1 MKLLIV
7 ELTRLRWRRA
17 VIVLCLLGV
26 VLPTLIWAGM
36 AWETRPITD
45 AERRQGV
52 ERMEEEQ
59 RYQQQA
65 IDDCIAHPEHNFDP
79 QNPPPADQ
87 VDELCREMHGF
98 GSDGVTPETYFGREA
113 LTIENAGEVGIA
125 VMTVLLGLAL
135 LVGATFAGADWSSG
149 SLSNQLL
156 FEPRRVRVWAAKA
169 GAVATGGVVLA
180 LAGLATFWGLTWV
193 LAAFRDISGTSGEW
207 PSIAGASG
215 RGLLF
220 AACAG
225 IGGYALTMLLRGTVG
240 TLGTLLVVA
249 IGGSIL
255 VASLPIDGNLRWI
268 LPNNVLGILQD
279 GYVYYDYS
287 DPACFNSVD
296 GEEGCRQVLT
306 LGEGVRFLG
315 TLLVVGV
322 ALSVASFRHRDVP

>member
-1 MKLLIV
+1 MRLLVV

-17 VIVLCLLGV
+17 VIVLGLLGV
-26 VLPTLIWAGM
+26 VLPALIWAGM

-45 AERRQGV
+45 AERRQGI
-52 ERMEEEQ
+52 EQMELDQ
-59 RYQQQA
+59 RYQQEA
-65 IDDCIAHPEHNFDP
+65 LDDCIAHPERNFDP
-79 QNPPPADQ
+79 QHPPHVEDIEQ
-87 VDELCREMHGF
+87 LCRDMYGHGN
-98 GSDGVTPETYFGREA
+98 DTITPETYVGREA
-113 LTIENAGEVGIA
+113 LTIDNAGEVGIA

-156 FEPRRVRVWAAKA
+156 FEPRRLRVWTAKA
-169 GAVATGGVVLA
+169 GAVAIGGVVLM
-180 LAGLATFWGLTWV
+180 LAGLTTFWGLTWG
-193 LAAFRDISGTSGEW
+193 LAALRDVSGTAEEW
-207 PSIAGASG
+207 QSVAGAGG

-279 GYVYYDYS
+279 GYTYYDYS
-287 DPACFNSVD
+287 DPSCFNSVD
-296 GEEGCRQVLT
+296 EEDCRQVLT

-315 TLLVVGV
+315 GVLLAGV
-322 ALSVASFRHRDVP
+322 ALSMASFRRRDVP